1 MNGKVSSMVSFLKS
15 NGRIKEIMAR
25 RWMFLEEEGNA
36 LATRTL
42 AQWHRPS
49 LRKLLRR
56 MQSVNSLEA
65 DMFWQEKMDAIRSQ

>member
-25 RWMFLEEEGNA
+25 RLMFLEDEENT
-36 LATRTL
+36 LITRTL
-42 AQWHRPS
+42 AQWHRRS

-56 MQSVNSLEA
+56 MQSANSLET
-65 DMFWQEKMDAIRSQ
+65 DTFWQQKMEVIRSR

>member
-25 RWMFLEEEGNA
+25 RLMFLEEEGSA
-36 LATRTL
+36 PTMRTL

-65 DMFWQEKMDAIRSQ
+65 DTFWQQKMDAIRSQ

>member
-1 MNGKVSSMVSFLKS
+1 MNSKVSSMVSFLKS

-25 RWMFLEEEGNA
+25 RLMSMEEAGNA
-36 LATRTL
+36 PATRTL

-56 MQSVNSLEA
+56 MQSANSLET
-65 DMFWQEKMDAIRSQ
+65 DTFWQQKMETIRSQ